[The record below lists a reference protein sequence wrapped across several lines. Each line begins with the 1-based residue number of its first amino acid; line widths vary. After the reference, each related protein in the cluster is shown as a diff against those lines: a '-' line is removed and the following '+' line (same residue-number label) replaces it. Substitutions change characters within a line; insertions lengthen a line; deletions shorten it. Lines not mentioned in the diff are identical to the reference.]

1 MPGLAHFFKNASFWS
16 ASVVPYSY
24 TIKYLVTLSDYIKH
38 GIRPRTSTS
47 PPFSQIS
54 NPCVFRIVVF
64 KVEIKSTFLTF

>member
-47 PPFSQIS
+47 PPS
-54 NPCVFRIVVF
+54 PKFRTRVCF
-64 KVEIKSTFLTF
+64 GSSCLKLR

>member
-47 PPFSQIS
+47 PPLLPNFE
-54 NPCVFRIVVF
+54 PVCVSDRRV
-64 KVEIKSTFLTF
+64 